1 MNNIHDKA
9 HELARE
15 LKQTEEYKEYIAA
28 LERLKL
34 DETGWTMVKD
44 LRTKQI
50 ELQQAA
56 LLGTDVPPDKIK
68 ALEAAHTL
76 AVQRPSVADFMSKE
90 MRLMIIINDIESII
104 QGALGEGMDE
114 LLRE

>member
-1 MNNIHDKA
+1 MANIHDKA

-15 LKQTEEYKEYIAA
+15 LKQTDEYKEYITS

-34 DETGWTMVKD
+34 DEPGFTMVKD

-56 LLGTDVPPDKIK
+56 LLGADVPPDKIK
-68 ALEAAHTL
+68 ALEAAHAL
-76 AVQRPSVADFMSKE
+76 AAQRPSVADFMSKE
-90 MRLMIIINDIESII
+90 MRLLVILNDIESII
-104 QGALGEGMDE
+104 QGAIGESMDALLGE
-114 LLRE
+114 